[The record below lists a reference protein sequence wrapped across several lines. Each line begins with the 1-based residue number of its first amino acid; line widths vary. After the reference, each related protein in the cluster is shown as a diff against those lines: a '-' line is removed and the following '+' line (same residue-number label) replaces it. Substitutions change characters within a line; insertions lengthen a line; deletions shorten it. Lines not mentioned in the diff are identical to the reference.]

1 MNTRNLATRLLGVAL
16 LLALLAGAS
25 PAFAQTPSPN
35 SPSSGEIVESPKEF
49 DGTTLEFK
57 GEVIGE
63 VMVRGEYAWIHIN
76 DDPYYL
82 KNVEEGAELG
92 GYNSGMAVYVPASLT
107 EQIAHYGDYK
117 HEGDIVTIRGTFN
130 AACAQH
136 GGDMD
141 IHADEL
147 VVDVRGHNVVDVV
160 HPWKLMLALIAAL
173 LAAGLVV
180 AYRRVEVTRALGRST
195 HRK

>member
-1 MNTRNLATRLLGVAL
+1 MNTRRLSRRFLGMVMVGTL
-16 LLALLAGAS
+16 LLASS
-25 PAFAQTPSPN
+25 PAYAQTPSPN
-35 SPSSGEIVESPKEF
+35 SPSSGELVESPKQF
-49 DGTTLEFK
+49 DGTTVEFK

-92 GYNSGMAVYVPASLT
+92 GYNSGMAIYLPASLT
-107 EQIAHYGDYK
+107 RGIGHYGDYK

-130 AACAQH
+130 AACAEH

-141 IHADEL
+141 IHAEEL
-147 VVDVRGHNVVDVV
+147 AVDVVGHHVVDVV
-160 HPWKLMLALIAAL
+160 YPWKLMLALIAAL
-173 LAAGLVV
+173 FAMGLFV
-180 AYRRVEVTRALGRST
+180 AHRRVEVTRALGRAT